1 METKIYFLLHS
12 LGIGAKYRGF
22 RYLAYGIALCME
34 DEDYL
39 LRVSKTLYPKIAQ
52 TFQVSSS
59 CVERDI
65 RTAISVCWTRGNRD
79 LLFSLSVH
87 PVLTK
92 PTNSEFFDILSSYTI
107 NEQISNFAQTYPTN
121 LKASSNE
128 ALLFMRRYR
137 FANCSCFSCCFKD
150 AYPSSNVQ

>member
-39 LRVSKTLYPKIAQ
+39 LR
-52 TFQVSSS
+52 
-59 CVERDI
+59 
-65 RTAISVCWTRGNRD
+65 AISVCWTRGNRD

-92 PTNSEFFDILSSYTI
+92 PTNSEFFDILSSYI
-107 NEQISNFAQTYPTN
+107 KYYRAFPACRQ
-121 LKASSNE
+121 E
-128 ALLFMRRYR
+128 A
-137 FANCSCFSCCFKD
+137 
-150 AYPSSNVQ
+150 

>member
-92 PTNSEFFDILSSYTI
+92 PTNSEFFDILISSTI
-107 NEQISNFAQTYPTN
+107 ALFLPVVRRHKKQICKRKTLP
-121 LKASSNE
+121 
-128 ALLFMRRYR
+128 RRIILGDMHGAEV
-137 FANCSCFSCCFKD
+137 FFS
-150 AYPSSNVQ
+150 

>member
-1 METKIYFLLHS
+1 METEIYFLLHS

-79 LLFSLSVH
+79 LLFC
-87 PVLTK
+87 
-92 PTNSEFFDILSSYTI
+92 
-107 NEQISNFAQTYPTN
+107 
-121 LKASSNE
+121 ASGSDKTDQ
-128 ALLFMRRYR
+128 FRI
-137 FANCSCFSCCFKD
+137 F
-150 AYPSSNVQ
+150 

>member
-1 METKIYFLLHS
+1 METEIYFLLHS

-92 PTNSEFFDILSSYTI
+92 PTNSEFFDILSSYI
-107 NEQISNFAQTYPTN
+107 KYYRAFPAVVRRHKKTN
-121 LKASSNE
+121 TEKITLPRPIILGDMHGAE
-128 ALLFMRRYR
+128 VFFL
-137 FANCSCFSCCFKD
+137 
-150 AYPSSNVQ
+150 

>member
-1 METKIYFLLHS
+1 METEIYFLLHS

-34 DEDYL
+34 DEDISFGSAK
-39 LRVSKTLYPKIAQ
+39 RCTQRSRK

-92 PTNSEFFDILSSYTI
+92 PTNSEFFDILSSYI
-107 NEQISNFAQTYPTN
+107 KYYRAFPACRQ
-121 LKASSNE
+121 E
-128 ALLFMRRYR
+128 A
-137 FANCSCFSCCFKD
+137 
-150 AYPSSNVQ
+150 

>member
-1 METKIYFLLHS
+1 METEIYFLLHS

-92 PTNSEFFDILSSYTI
+92 PTNSEFFDILSSYI
-107 NEQISNFAQTYPTN
+107 KYCKVF
-121 LKASSNE
+121 
-128 ALLFMRRYR
+128 
-137 FANCSCFSCCFKD
+137 
-150 AYPSSNVQ
+150 

>member
-65 RTAISVCWTRGNRD
+65 RPAISVCW
-79 LLFSLSVH
+79 LFSLSVH

-92 PTNSEFFDILSSYTI
+92 PTNSEFFDILSSYI
-107 NEQISNFAQTYPTN
+107 KYYRAFPACRQ
-121 LKASSNE
+121 E
-128 ALLFMRRYR
+128 A
-137 FANCSCFSCCFKD
+137 
-150 AYPSSNVQ
+150 

>member
-22 RYLAYGIALCME
+22 RYLAYGIAL
-34 DEDYL
+34 
-39 LRVSKTLYPKIAQ
+39 
-52 TFQVSSS
+52 S

-92 PTNSEFFDILSSYTI
+92 PTNSEFFDILSSYI
-107 NEQISNFAQTYPTN
+107 KYYCAFPACRQ
-121 LKASSNE
+121 E
-128 ALLFMRRYR
+128 A
-137 FANCSCFSCCFKD
+137 
-150 AYPSSNVQ
+150 

>member
-1 METKIYFLLHS
+1 METEIYFLLHS

-22 RYLAYGIALCME
+22 RYLAYG
-34 DEDYL
+34 
-39 LRVSKTLYPKIAQ
+39 IAQ

-92 PTNSEFFDILSSYTI
+92 PTNSEFFDILSSYI
-107 NEQISNFAQTYPTN
+107 KYYRAFPACRQ
-121 LKASSNE
+121 E
-128 ALLFMRRYR
+128 A
-137 FANCSCFSCCFKD
+137 
-150 AYPSSNVQ
+150 

>member
-39 LRVSKTLYPKIAQ
+39 LRVSKTLYP
-52 TFQVSSS
+52 
-59 CVERDI
+59 
-65 RTAISVCWTRGNRD
+65 NRD

-92 PTNSEFFDILSSYTI
+92 PTNSEFFDILSSYI
-107 NEQISNFAQTYPTN
+107 KYYCAFPACRQ
-121 LKASSNE
+121 E
-128 ALLFMRRYR
+128 A
-137 FANCSCFSCCFKD
+137 
-150 AYPSSNVQ
+150 

>member
-92 PTNSEFFDILSSYTI
+92 PTNSEFFDILSSYI
-107 NEQISNFAQTYPTN
+107 KYYRAFPDCRQ
-121 LKASSNE
+121 KA
-128 ALLFMRRYR
+128 
-137 FANCSCFSCCFKD
+137 
-150 AYPSSNVQ
+150 

>member
-1 METKIYFLLHS
+1 METEIYFLLHS

-92 PTNSEFFDILSSYTI
+92 PTNSEFFDILSSY
-107 NEQISNFAQTYPTN
+107 SNTTVLFLPVVRRHKKTN
-121 LKASSNE
+121 TEKITLPRPIILGDMHGAE
-128 ALLFMRRYR
+128 VFFL
-137 FANCSCFSCCFKD
+137 
-150 AYPSSNVQ
+150 